1 MLTFKRTTLTING
14 EETKGYKVEGL
25 DNSIFRGLQVAVV
38 KNGDRWHAHEA
49 TIGADLTPPS
59 WAGGLSNKTR
69 AGIIQIVAI
78 RLKDAPVA
86 MWDQV
91 QAQLDYDLDIDTEF
105 RIASGVIELNENHIL
120 AGNRKNFADNNP
132 VKSAIEDYTG
142 FEVKLGLC
150 YVEPPYDETREYNGD
165 YLRTVAYQIGR
176 QVSQWMSAFYGS
188 DKPVEPIKLKVDNNI
203 RKIEISQ

>member
-14 EETKGYKVEGL
+14 KATQAYTVDGL
-25 DNSIFRGLQVAVV
+25 DKCFRGLQVAVV

-49 TIGADLTPPS
+49 TIGTDLTPS

-78 RLKDAPVA
+78 RLKDASVA

-105 RIASGVIELNENHIL
+105 RIASGEIELNENHIV

-165 YLRTVAYQIGR
+165 YFRTVAYQIGR
-176 QVSQWMSAFYGS
+176 QLSQWMSAFYGS